1 MAETKSKQVDML
13 NGSLADKIFFFA
25 LPLAAASILQQLF
38 NSADLAVVGRF
49 SSSEAM
55 AAVGSNSAVINLIVS
70 LFTGLAVGANV
81 VIATLI
87 GQNKKEEINDA
98 VHTIYLTAI
107 VSGIFLLFVG
117 IFVAQPL
124 LSLMGAPEN
133 VMNLAVEYLQIYFLA
148 MPFMM
153 VYNFGS
159 AILRSKGD
167 SRRPLVALAVAGVLN
182 IILNLVFVIGFGMS
196 VAGVAIPTVISNV
209 LSSIIITVILLKEE
223 EDFRLDFRKLKFHSK
238 YFMQMV
244 KIGLPAGIQGM
255 VFSLSNVVIQSAI
268 NSFGSDAIAG
278 ATAASNF
285 EFMCYFI
292 VNAFAQAAV
301 TFTSQNFGAGKYDR
315 CKQVFKISFL
325 VGETMTLCL
334 SLIFWFGRDF
344 FIQFFTTDSEVIHF
358 AYIRLLLV
366 GTLEIGTGSYEIS
379 GGCLRGMGKSMVP
392 AILTVFGSCIFR
404 LIYIYTIFKIW
415 PTFPVLF
422 AVYPISWV
430 ITGTLVNIAYFSIRK
445 SLFARGQ
452 YLAN

>member
-1 MAETKSKQVDML
+1 MTKTKSGQVDML

-25 LPLAAASILQQLF
+25 LPLAASSILQQLF

-55 AAVGSNSAVINLIVS
+55 AAVGSNSSVINLIVS

-98 VHTIYLTAI
+98 VHTIFLTALL
-107 VSGIFLLFVG
+107 SGIILLFIG
-117 IFVAQPL
+117 IAIASPL
-124 LSLMGAPEN
+124 LTLMGAPEN
-133 VMNLAVEYLQIYFLA
+133 VMNLAIEYLQIYFLA

-167 SRRPLVALAVAGVLN
+167 SRRPLICLAISGVLN
-182 IILNLVFVIGFGMS
+182 VILNLVFVIGFGMS
-196 VAGVAIPTVISNV
+196 VAGVAIPTVISNA
-209 LSSIIITVILLKEE
+209 LSAVMITWILLHEE
-223 EDFRLDFRKLKFHSK
+223 EDFRLSFKKLKFHSK
-238 YFMQMV
+238 YFQQMIKV
-244 KIGLPAGIQGM
+244 GLPAGIQGM

-292 VNAFAQAAV
+292 VNAFSQAAV
-301 TFTSQNFGAGKYDR
+301 TFTSQNFGAGKFDR
-315 CKQVFKISFL
+315 CKKVYRLSML
-325 VGETMTLCL
+325 MGELFTLCL

-344 FIQFFTTDSEVIHF
+344 FIQFFTTDPDVIRY
-358 AYIRLLLV
+358 AYVRLFLV

-379 GGCLRGMGKSMVP
+379 GGCLRGMGKSMIP
-392 AILTVFGSCIFR
+392 AVLTVFGSCVFR
-404 LIYIYTIFKIW
+404 LIYIYTIFQHFH
-415 PTFPVLF
+415 TFEVLF

-430 ITGTLVNIAYFSIRK
+430 ITGSAVIYAYLTIRK
-445 SLFARGQ
+445 SLFAQDRG
-452 YLAN
+452 YAS